1 MKSTDATMQV
11 KVGRRL
17 LDVPIC
23 EDEET
28 TRKIAKEIDDRIDA
42 IEARSDRVDSIAYA
56 LTAAVELAIE
66 LHKARTDHERE
77 NKELFMA
84 LEKTE
89 ETIRRIAEKAEG
101 AQNAD

>member
-1 MKSTDATMQV
+1 MKSTDTMQL
-11 KVGRRL
+11 KVGRRF

-23 EDEET
+23 DDEET
-28 TRKIAKEIDDRIDA
+28 TRKIAKEIDDRLDA
-42 IEARSDRVDSIAYA
+42 IEERSDRVDSVAYV
-56 LTAAVELAIE
+56 LTAALELAIE
-66 LHKARTDHERE
+66 LHKARKDHERE

-89 ETIRRIAEKAEG
+89 ETIRRIAEKTEG